1 VQAAGIVGALVF
13 VDVTVLVTGVQAIGR
28 ISNVLVWGVV
38 NDSNTI
44 AWQPVSDENTVT
56 WTAVST

>member
-1 VQAAGIVGALVF
+1 
-13 VDVTVLVTGVQAIGR
+13 VTVLVTGVQAIGR